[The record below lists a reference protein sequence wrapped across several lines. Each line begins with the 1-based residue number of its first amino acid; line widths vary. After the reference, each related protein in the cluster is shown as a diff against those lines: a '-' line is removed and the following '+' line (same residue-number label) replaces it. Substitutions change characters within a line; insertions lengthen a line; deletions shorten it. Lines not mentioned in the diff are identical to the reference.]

1 MFSINKSNFMKKIG
15 MQAVDEAIEN
25 GIDLDGTPIP
35 SKMLE
40 LYNRIMNEEN
50 KRERSGVKKSM
61 RNRCVKTGSKH
72 FDKETLDQLLVDSGW
87 EGLKEKEI
95 LFSTVIKIYLNHPF
109 LIGVFVSSFLIE
121 AIFTAFLKAKLAST
135 TVIVDIRNK
144 PVIPINC
151 SV

>member
-1 MFSINKSNFMKKIG
+1 MKKIG

-35 SKMLE
+35 PKMLE

-72 FDKETLDQLLVDSGW
+72 FNKETLDQLLIESGW

-95 LFSTVIKIYLNHPF
+95 LFFYN
-109 LIGVFVSSFLIE
+109 
-121 AIFTAFLKAKLAST
+121 
-135 TVIVDIRNK
+135 
-144 PVIPINC
+144 
-151 SV
+151 

>member
-1 MFSINKSNFMKKIG
+1 MFSINKLNFMKKIG
-15 MQAVDEAIEN
+15 MKAVDEAIEN

-72 FDKETLDQLLVDSGW
+72 FDKETLDQLLIDSGW

-95 LFSTVIKIYLNHPF
+95 LFFYS
-109 LIGVFVSSFLIE
+109 
-121 AIFTAFLKAKLAST
+121 
-135 TVIVDIRNK
+135 
-144 PVIPINC
+144 
-151 SV
+151 

>member
-40 LYNRIMNEEN
+40 LYNRIMSEEN

-72 FDKETLDQLLVDSGW
+72 FDKETLDKLLIDSGW

-95 LFSTVIKIYLNHPF
+95 LFFYS
-109 LIGVFVSSFLIE
+109 
-121 AIFTAFLKAKLAST
+121 
-135 TVIVDIRNK
+135 
-144 PVIPINC
+144 
-151 SV
+151 

>member
-1 MFSINKSNFMKKIG
+1 
-15 MQAVDEAIEN
+15 MQAVDEAIKN

-35 SKMLE
+35 PKMLK
-40 LYNRIMNEEN
+40 LYEMIMNEEN

-95 LFSTVIKIYLNHPF
+95 LFFY
-109 LIGVFVSSFLIE
+109 
-121 AIFTAFLKAKLAST
+121 
-135 TVIVDIRNK
+135 NK
-144 PVIPINC
+144 
-151 SV
+151 